1 MAKTKSQ
8 ILNPEITLQID
19 RIFLTPSGKAAILL
33 WIIAFFVGKEK
44 KMRFV
49 RSLYSGAACAL
60 LALASANAGATVIVT
75 PTVDSAPGGA
85 APGTP
90 YTPTAFTASS
100 TDLLQGL
107 LPLSN
112 TGNPTLESAA
122 GVTKWTDGSLATI
135 YAKATNQGQDQIDN
149 HAAYG
154 TINSNPTNSTVVVVY
169 DMGGLFNL
177 SSANVFAGWPDSG
190 RDLFS
195 FTLDA
200 STDNVNFTP
209 IGSFN
214 KNGDNTGA
222 FTTPQTTQ
230 INFVDAAAAPIATGA
245 RYIRLTSND
254 SDNGFAGMVEFDVKG
269 APAPEPASL
278 GLLGIGALMTLRRR
292 RK

>member
-1 MAKTKSQ
+1 M
-8 ILNPEITLQID
+8 P
-19 RIFLTPSGKAAILL
+19 
-33 WIIAFFVGKEK
+33 
-44 KMRFV
+44 FV
-49 RSLYSGAACAL
+49 RNLYSGAACAL
-60 LALASANAGATVIVT
+60 LALAAANAANAVVVVT
-75 PTVDSAPGGA
+75 PTLDNAPTGA

-122 GVTKWTDGSLATI
+122 GPSKWTDGSLATI
-135 YAKATNQGQDQIDN
+135 YAKATNLGQDQIDN

-200 STDNVNFTP
+200 SPDNINFSP

-214 KNGDNTGA
+214 KGGDNTGA
-222 FTTPQTTQ
+222 FSTPQTTQ
-230 INFVDAAAAPIATGA
+230 INFVDDGGASIATGA

-254 SDNGFAGMVEFDVKG
+254 SDNGFAGMVEFDVQG
-269 APAPEPASL
+269 TPAPEPASIE
-278 GLLGIGALMTLRRR
+278 LLGIGALIMTRRR